1 MRRLSK
7 TTIELKRKKCGN
19 LAPYLLISPTVIAT
33 VCIMFLPILRV
44 FWLSL
49 QNNNFKKPWADGFV
63 GIDNFIRLFTEDP
76 TFKMACWTT
85 LKWVFWQV
93 ALQLLLG
100 MILAL
105 LLNRKFRFRGL
116 VRAIAFV
123 PWAVSGVLTTM
134 LWLLMYN
141 EHIGIVN
148 YLFEAI
154 GFISKPIG
162 WTANTSTVMVAVIV
176 AELWRGI
183 PFFAITLLAG
193 LQAIPQEL
201 YEAGSI
207 DGCGRWK
214 SFVYVTL
221 PHLKDSIVL
230 TTLMR
235 TIWEFNS
242 VDLIYNMTNGGPMNL
257 TTTLSVYMMKTS
269 VINSNYGYASAIG
282 VVCFSI
288 LLVFSILYLKITK
301 YGKEGELS

>member
-1 MRRLSK
+1 MFGRNSLTTKESRR
-7 TTIELKRKKCGN
+7 II
-19 LAPYLLISPTVIAT
+19 PYVLIIPTVVMT
-33 VCIMFLPILRV
+33 LCIMFLPIIRV

-49 QNNNFKKPWADGFV
+49 YNNNFKKPWANGFV
-63 GIDNFIRLFTEDP
+63 GFKNFVKLFNDP
-76 TFKMACWTT
+76 TFRTACGVTI
-85 LKWVFWQV
+85 KWVV
-93 ALQLLLG
+93 SEVGLQLFFG

-105 LLNRKFRFRGL
+105 LLNRKFKFRGL

-148 YLFEAI
+148 KILSAV
-154 GFISKPIG
+154 GLLAKPIG
-162 WTANTSTVMVAVIV
+162 WTANPSTVLGAVIV

-193 LQAIPQEL
+193 LQAIPTEL
-201 YEAGSI
+201 YESSTI

-214 SFVYVTL
+214 SFIYITL
-221 PHLKDSIVL
+221 PYLKDSIIL

-242 VDLIYNMTNGGPMNL
+242 VDLIYNMTNGGPMHL
-257 TTTLSVYMMKTS
+257 TTTLSVYMMQTS
-269 VINSNYGYASAIG
+269 AVNSDYGYASAIG
-282 VVCFSI
+282 VICFTV
-288 LLVFSILYLKITK
+288 LLIFSVIYIRVSR
-301 YGKEGELS
+301 YGKESDI